1 MIETCPLGSV
11 VDVSAGQPAPK
22 SSEFG
27 DEGLPF
33 IRAGSLEKLLNGGS
47 LSDCEKIP
55 QSAAT
60 RKRFRIYPKDTVV
73 FAKSGMSATLGRVY
87 RLPEPAHVVSHLAA
101 LVPTG
106 RYDPVFLTH
115 WLRKNPPSHLIKDP
129 AYPSIRVGDI
139 VEVEVPA
146 VPLEDQQRIAVILD
160 KADGVQRKRA
170 KSLELARRLLRAAF
184 EELFGNLH
192 TNSNRW
198 DTVLLGDIL
207 SVNPQNGLYRPA
219 KDYGSGTDILRID
232 GFYDGYIA
240 RDRPL
245 KKLRIDFRTVEKYL
259 LSNGDIVI
267 NRVNSR
273 EYLGKSA
280 LIDGLTENAVFE
292 SNMMRLRVDESI
304 AEPRFIVDQL
314 QTQFVKMQIL
324 RASKDAVNQSSI
336 NQTDVKNIEVRLPPV
351 ELQRRYAGIVR
362 KKIAADAALHSAL
375 AEAQS
380 LSSSLAQRAFRGEL

>member
-22 SSEFG
+22 SSEFR

-60 RKRFRIYPKDTVV
+60 RNRFRVYPRGTVV

-115 WLRKNPPSHLIKDP
+115 WLRRNPPSHLIKDP

-146 VPLEDQQRIAVILD
+146 VPLEDQRRIGSVLD
-160 KADGVQRKRA
+160 KADGIRRRRQSALDHVDLLIKGEFVARFGSPLKNEKNLQTAPISAFGRVVTGNTPPRKDPKNYGDAIEWIKSDNINTPSPFLTPSAERLSERGIAIGRTAPSGSTLVTCIAGSPSVIGNAALADRA
-170 KSLELARRLLRAAF
+170 VAFNQQINAVIPHQETDPYFLYCQVLVGKPLIQAASTNSMKGMVSKGKFQEIDFLAPSYNEQVEFGRFFLRAIEMSQKLQADL
-184 EELFGNLH
+184 EASTELF
-192 TNSNRW
+192 
-198 DTVLLGDIL
+198 
-207 SVNPQNGLYRPA
+207 
-219 KDYGSGTDILRID
+219 
-232 GFYDGYIA
+232 
-240 RDRPL
+240 
-245 KKLRIDFRTVEKYL
+245 
-259 LSNGDIVI
+259 
-267 NRVNSR
+267 
-273 EYLGKSA
+273 
-280 LIDGLTENAVFE
+280 
-292 SNMMRLRVDESI
+292 
-304 AEPRFIVDQL
+304 
-314 QTQFVKMQIL
+314 
-324 RASKDAVNQSSI
+324 
-336 NQTDVKNIEVRLPPV
+336 
-351 ELQRRYAGIVR
+351 
-362 KKIAADAALHSAL
+362 
-375 AEAQS
+375 
-380 LSSSLAQRAFRGEL
+380 SSLTHRAFRGEL